1 MPQDGAMP
9 QNKQIELMVEKAI
22 EFYVDLIRNPK
33 YGDKQNNLE
42 GFASL
47 IATHVKLST
56 KKDVSEDQIRRFE
69 KSLKES
75 IESQIKIGYKTINI
89 ESDWFPEGILAQACI
104 DSEINPQYPSRFGNT
119 IDLHDME
126 VRKAYFGHDSEII
139 FKK

>member
-1 MPQDGAMP
+1 M
-9 QNKQIELMVEKAI
+9 NIEQQKLAKAATD
-22 EFYVDLIRNPK
+22 FYIDLIRNPK

-104 DSEINPQYPSRFGNT
+104 DSEINPQFPSRFGVT
-119 IDLHDME
+119 IDLQKME
-126 VRKAYFGHDSEII
+126 VRKGYFGKDSEII